1 MSKFE
6 KLNVNIREGKG
17 TSSARR
23 IRLKDQIPAILYH
36 SGLDAISLSVDKKEL
51 YKALK
56 TGQVIFEVI
65 VKDKNQFV
73 LVKDVQYHPVNDNI
87 MHIDF
92 QKVKEDE
99 KISLEVPLRVIG
111 EAEGVQAGGILV
123 QIVSAITVKCKPTTI
138 PEALIIDVTDLELN
152 SSLSVKDIQLAAD
165 VEIITAEDLAVV
177 SVQEAKQEEEIVE
190 EILEGE
196 EGFEVEGEEGEEGV
210 EGKEG
215 KEGKEDKEGA
225 DSKDGSS
232 ETKKEKDADKKEQ
245 KSKEEKQK

>member
-1 MSKFE
+1 
-6 KLNVNIREGKG
+6 
-17 TSSARR
+17 
-23 IRLKDQIPAILYH
+23 
-36 SGLDAISLSVDKKEL
+36 
-51 YKALK
+51 
-56 TGQVIFEVI
+56 
-65 VKDKNQFV
+65 
-73 LVKDVQYHPVNDNI
+73 

-123 QIVSAITVKCKPTTI
+123 QIVNTITVKCKPTTI

-215 KEGKEDKEGA
+215 KEGEEGA

>member
-123 QIVSAITVKCKPTTI
+123 QIVNTITVKCKPTTI

-196 EGFEVEGEEGEEGV
+196 EGFEVEGEEGEEGEEGV
-210 EGKEG
+210 EGE
-215 KEGKEDKEGA
+215 EGA

>member
-6 KLNVNIREGKG
+6 KLNVNIRDGKG

-23 IRLKDQIPAILYH
+23 LRLKDQIPAVLYH

-56 TGQVIFEVI
+56 TGQVIFEVT
-65 VKDKNQFV
+65 VKDENQFV
-73 LVKDVQYHPVNDNI
+73 LVKDVQYHPVYDNI

-99 KISLEVPLRVIG
+99 KISLEVPLKVTG

-123 QIVSAITVKCKPTTI
+123 QIINTITVKCKPTTI
-138 PEALIIDVTDLELN
+138 PDALIIDVTDLELN
-152 SSLSVKDIQLAAD
+152 TSLFVKDIQLAAD

-177 SVQEAKQEEEIVE
+177 SVQEPKKEEEIVE
-190 EILEGE
+190 EIVEEMLEGE
-196 EGFEVEGEEGEEGV
+196 EGIEVEGEESAG
-210 EGKEG
+210 
-215 KEGKEDKEGA
+215 
-225 DSKDGSS
+225 SKDDSS
-232 ETKKEKDADKKEQ
+232 ETKKEEDPDGKEQ

>member
-123 QIVSAITVKCKPTTI
+123 QIVNTITVKCKPTTI

-210 EGKEG
+210 EGVEG
-215 KEGKEDKEGA
+215 EEGA

>member
-6 KLNVNIREGKG
+6 KLNVKIRDGKG
-17 TSSARR
+17 SPSARR
-23 IRLKDQIPAILYH
+23 TRLKDQIPAVLYH

-56 TGQVIFEVI
+56 TGQVIFEVT
-65 VKDKNQFV
+65 VKDENQFV
-73 LVKDVQYHPVNDNI
+73 LVKEVQYHPVYDNI

-99 KISLEVPLRVIG
+99 KISLEVPLRVTG

-123 QIVSAITVKCKPTTI
+123 QIVNTITVKCKPTTI
-138 PEALIIDVTDLELN
+138 PDALIIDVTDLELN
-152 SSLSVKDIQLAAD
+152 SSLFVKDIQLAAD

-177 SVQEAKQEEEIVE
+177 SVQEPKKEEEIVE
-190 EILEGE
+190 EIVEEMLEGE
-196 EGFEVEGEEGEEGV
+196 EGIEVEGEESAG
-210 EGKEG
+210 
-215 KEGKEDKEGA
+215 DKD
-225 DSKDGSS
+225 DSSA
-232 ETKKEKDADKKEQ
+232 TKKEEDSDGKDQ

>member
-36 SGLDAISLSVDKKEL
+36 SGLDAVSLSVDKKEL

-123 QIVSAITVKCKPTTI
+123 QIVNTITVKCKPTTI

-215 KEGKEDKEGA
+215 EEGA

-232 ETKKEKDADKKEQ
+232 ETKKEKDANKKEQ

>member
-6 KLNVNIREGKG
+6 KLNVNIRDGKG

-23 IRLKDQIPAILYH
+23 LRLKDQIPAVLYH

-56 TGQVIFEVI
+56 TGQVIFEVT
-65 VKDKNQFV
+65 VKDENQFV

-99 KISLEVPLRVIG
+99 KISLEVPLRVTG
-111 EAEGVQAGGILV
+111 EAEGVQVGGILV
-123 QIVSAITVKCKPTTI
+123 QIINTITVKCKPTTI

-152 SSLSVKDIQLAAD
+152 SSLFVKDIQLAAD

-177 SVQEAKQEEEIVE
+177 SVQEPKKEEEIVE

-196 EGFEVEGEEGEEGV
+196 EGEEGAEVEGEEGTV
-210 EGKEG
+210 GK
-215 KEGKEDKEGA
+215 D
-225 DSKDGSS
+225 DSS
-232 ETKKEKDADKKEQ
+232 ETKKEEDSDGKEQ

>member
-196 EGFEVEGEEGEEGV
+196 EGFEVEGEEGEEGEEGV

-215 KEGKEDKEGA
+215 EEGA

>member
-51 YKALK
+51 YKALR
-56 TGQVIFEVI
+56 TGQVIFEI
-65 VKDKNQFV
+65 TVKDENQFV

-123 QIVSAITVKCKPTTI
+123 QIVNTITVKCKPTTI

-196 EGFEVEGEEGEEGV
+196 EGFEVEGEEGEEGEEGV

-215 KEGKEDKEGA
+215 KEGA

>member
-6 KLNVNIREGKG
+6 KLNVKIRDGKG
-17 TSSARR
+17 SSSARR
-23 IRLKDQIPAILYH
+23 TRLKDQIPAVLYH

-56 TGQVIFEVI
+56 TGQVIFEVT
-65 VKDKNQFV
+65 VKDENQFV
-73 LVKDVQYHPVNDNI
+73 LVKDIQYHPVYDNI

-123 QIVSAITVKCKPTTI
+123 QIVNTITVKCKPTTI
-138 PEALIIDVTDLELN
+138 PDALIIDVTDLELN
-152 SSLSVKDIQLAAD
+152 SSLFVKDIQLAAD

-177 SVQEAKQEEEIVE
+177 SVQEPKKEEEIVE
-190 EILEGE
+190 EIVEEMLEGE
-196 EGFEVEGEEGEEGV
+196 EGIEAEGEESAG
-210 EGKEG
+210 GK
-215 KEGKEDKEGA
+215 D
-225 DSKDGSS
+225 DSS
-232 ETKKEKDADKKEQ
+232 ETKKEEDPDGKEQ

>member
-177 SVQEAKQEEEIVE
+177 SVQEPKKEEEIVE

-196 EGFEVEGEEGEEGV
+196 EGEEGAEVEGEEGTV
-210 EGKEG
+210 GK
-215 KEGKEDKEGA
+215 D
-225 DSKDGSS
+225 DSS
-232 ETKKEKDADKKEQ
+232 ETKKEEDSDGKEQ

>member
-1 MSKFE
+1 MGKFE
-6 KLNVNIREGKG
+6 KLNVNIRDGKG

-23 IRLKDQIPAILYH
+23 IRLKDQIPAVLYH

-56 TGQVIFEVI
+56 TGQVIFEVT
-65 VKDKNQFV
+65 VKDENQFV

-123 QIVSAITVKCKPTTI
+123 QIVSTITVKCKPTTI

-177 SVQEAKQEEEIVE
+177 SVQEPKKEEEIVE

-196 EGFEVEGEEGEEGV
+196 EGFEVEGEEGVEGV
-210 EGKEG
+210 EGE
-215 KEGKEDKEGA
+215 EGA

>member
-177 SVQEAKQEEEIVE
+177 SVQEPKKEEEIVE

-196 EGFEVEGEEGEEGV
+196 EGEEGVEGEEGEEGT
-210 EGKEG
+210 G
-215 KEGKEDKEGA
+215 DK
-225 DSKDGSS
+225 DDSS
-232 ETKKEKDADKKEQ
+232 ETKKEEDSDGKEQ

>member
-123 QIVSAITVKCKPTTI
+123 QIVNTITVKCKPTTI

-196 EGFEVEGEEGEEGV
+196 EGFEVEGEEGEEGEEGV
-210 EGKEG
+210 EGVEG
-215 KEGKEDKEGA
+215 EEGA

>member
-6 KLNVNIREGKG
+6 KLNVNIRDGKG

-23 IRLKDQIPAILYH
+23 LRLKDQIPAVLYH

-56 TGQVIFEVI
+56 TGQVIFEVT
-65 VKDKNQFV
+65 VKDENQFV
-73 LVKDVQYHPVNDNI
+73 LVKDVQYHPVYDNI

-99 KISLEVPLRVIG
+99 KISLEVPLKVTG

-123 QIVSAITVKCKPTTI
+123 QIVNAITVKCKPTTI
-138 PEALIIDVTDLELN
+138 PDALIIDVTDLELN
-152 SSLSVKDIQLAAD
+152 SSLFVKDIQLAAD

-177 SVQEAKQEEEIVE
+177 SVQEPKKEEEIVE
-190 EILEGE
+190 EIVEEMLEGE
-196 EGFEVEGEEGEEGV
+196 EGIEAEGEESAG
-210 EGKEG
+210 GK
-215 KEGKEDKEGA
+215 D
-225 DSKDGSS
+225 DSS
-232 ETKKEKDADKKEQ
+232 ETKKEKDSDGKEQ

>member
-6 KLNVNIREGKG
+6 KLNVKIRDGKG
-17 TSSARR
+17 SSSARR
-23 IRLKDQIPAILYH
+23 TRLKDQIPAVLYH

-56 TGQVIFEVI
+56 TGQVIFEVT
-65 VKDKNQFV
+65 VKDENQFV
-73 LVKDVQYHPVNDNI
+73 LVKDVQYHPVYDNI

-99 KISLEVPLRVIG
+99 KISLEVPLKVTG

-123 QIVSAITVKCKPTTI
+123 QIINAITVKCKPTTI
-138 PEALIIDVTDLELN
+138 PDALIIDVTDLELN
-152 SSLSVKDIQLAAD
+152 SSLFVKDIQLAAD

-177 SVQEAKQEEEIVE
+177 SVQEPKKEEEIVE
-190 EILEGE
+190 EIVEEMLEGE
-196 EGFEVEGEEGEEGV
+196 EGIEVEGEESAG
-210 EGKEG
+210 
-215 KEGKEDKEGA
+215 DKD
-225 DSKDGSS
+225 DSSA
-232 ETKKEKDADKKEQ
+232 TKKEEDSDGKDQ

>member
-196 EGFEVEGEEGEEGV
+196 EGEEGTG
-210 EGKEG
+210 GK
-215 KEGKEDKEGA
+215 D
-225 DSKDGSS
+225 DSS
-232 ETKKEKDADKKEQ
+232 ETKKEEDSDGKEQ

>member
-123 QIVSAITVKCKPTTI
+123 QIVNTITVKCKPTTI

-165 VEIITAEDLAVV
+165 VEILTAEDLAVV

-215 KEGKEDKEGA
+215 KEGEEGA

>member
-123 QIVSAITVKCKPTTI
+123 QIVNTITVKCKPTTI

-190 EILEGE
+190 EIVEEILEGE

-215 KEGKEDKEGA
+215 EEGA

>member
-123 QIVSAITVKCKPTTI
+123 QIVNTITVKCKPTTI

-165 VEIITAEDLAVV
+165 VEILTAEDLAVV

-210 EGKEG
+210 EGVEG
-215 KEGKEDKEGA
+215 KEGEEGA

>member
-6 KLNVNIREGKG
+6 KLNVNIRDGKG

-123 QIVSAITVKCKPTTI
+123 QIVNTITVKCKPTTI

-196 EGFEVEGEEGEEGV
+196 EGFEVEGEEGEEGEEGV

-215 KEGKEDKEGA
+215 KEGA

>member
-6 KLNVNIREGKG
+6 KLNVKIRDGKG
-17 TSSARR
+17 SPSARR
-23 IRLKDQIPAILYH
+23 TRLKDQIPAVLYH

-56 TGQVIFEVI
+56 TGQVIFEI
-65 VKDKNQFV
+65 TVKDENQFV
-73 LVKDVQYHPVNDNI
+73 LVKEVQYHPVYDNI

-99 KISLEVPLRVIG
+99 KISLEVPLRVTG

-123 QIVSAITVKCKPTTI
+123 QIVNTITVKCKPTTI
-138 PEALIIDVTDLELN
+138 PDALIIDVTDLELN
-152 SSLSVKDIQLAAD
+152 ASLFVKDIQLAAD

-177 SVQEAKQEEEIVE
+177 SVQEPKKEEEIVE
-190 EILEGE
+190 EIVEEMLEGE
-196 EGFEVEGEEGEEGV
+196 EGIEVEGEESAG
-210 EGKEG
+210 
-215 KEGKEDKEGA
+215 DKD
-225 DSKDGSS
+225 DSSA
-232 ETKKEKDADKKEQ
+232 TKKEEDSDGKDQ

>member
-23 IRLKDQIPAILYH
+23 LRLKDQIPAVLYH

-177 SVQEAKQEEEIVE
+177 SVQEPKKEEEIVE
-190 EILEGE
+190 ETL
-196 EGFEVEGEEGEEGV
+196 EGEEGEEGV
-210 EGKEG
+210 EGEEG
-215 KEGKEDKEGA
+215 EEGTGG
-225 DSKDGSS
+225 KDDSS
-232 ETKKEKDADKKEQ
+232 ETKKEEDSDGKEQ

>member
-177 SVQEAKQEEEIVE
+177 SVQEPKKEEEIVE

-196 EGFEVEGEEGEEGV
+196 EGEEGEEGAEVEGEEGAG
-210 EGKEG
+210 GK
-215 KEGKEDKEGA
+215 D
-225 DSKDGSS
+225 DSS
-232 ETKKEKDADKKEQ
+232 ETKKEEDSDGKEQ

>member
-123 QIVSAITVKCKPTTI
+123 QIVSTITVKCKPTTI

-215 KEGKEDKEGA
+215 KEGEEGA

>member
-177 SVQEAKQEEEIVE
+177 SVQEPKKEEEIVE

-196 EGFEVEGEEGEEGV
+196 EGEEGVEGEEGEEGTG
-210 EGKEG
+210 GK
-215 KEGKEDKEGA
+215 D
-225 DSKDGSS
+225 DSS
-232 ETKKEKDADKKEQ
+232 ETKKEEDSDGKEQ